1 MQRNVEKC
9 REMQWNAEKSRESQ
23 RYEEKW
29 KEMQRNGEKCSS
41 IAPAAFWSPFVP
53 TPFFTDA
60 MTVIPVLYSKSN
72 FKTKKLILWNLGWTQ
87 GSGVYRLEGG
97 AALPLFGRGARWGR
111 LSSLI
116 ELPFSSLS
124 AFKLQLKFVST
135 GDAGNSGECTQSR
148 SGPAQWGDNTRHL
161 YFNLKQSLFRLC

>member
-1 MQRNVEKC
+1 MQRNEKKCREMQRNAEKC
-9 REMQWNAEKSRESQ
+9 REMKRNAEKWR
-23 RYEEKW
+23 
-29 KEMQRNGEKCSS
+29 EMQFYCPCCLLVT
-41 IAPAAFWSPFVP
+41 ICAHTFL
-53 TPFFTDA
+53 TDA
-60 MTVIPVLYSKSN
+60 MTVIPVSYSKSN

-124 AFKLQLKFVST
+124 ALKLQLKFVST
-135 GDAGNSGECTQSR
+135 GDAGNRGECTQSR
-148 SGPAQWGDNTRHL
+148 SGPAQWGDTTRHL
-161 YFNLKQSLFRLC
+161 NFNLKQSLFRLC